1 MIYIGG
7 AQLSDGMQLF
17 IIFIFVLALF
27 SIINF
32 LAISLSG
39 HYFKRRIIA
48 GFIFLLITPIVFFTT
63 VAFASIFDKAGF
75 GAGGLAFIVAV
86 VYILNGIVILLSS
99 LFFLKRD
106 IT

>member
-1 MIYIGG
+1 M
-7 AQLSDGMQLF
+7 SEGMQLF
-17 IIFIFVLALF
+17 SIFIFVLALL

-39 HYFKRRIIA
+39 HNFKKRIIA
-48 GFIFLLITPIVFFTT
+48 GFIFLLITPIVFLAT

-75 GAGGLAFIVAV
+75 GAGGLAFIVAI

-99 LFFLKRD
+99 LFFLKRN